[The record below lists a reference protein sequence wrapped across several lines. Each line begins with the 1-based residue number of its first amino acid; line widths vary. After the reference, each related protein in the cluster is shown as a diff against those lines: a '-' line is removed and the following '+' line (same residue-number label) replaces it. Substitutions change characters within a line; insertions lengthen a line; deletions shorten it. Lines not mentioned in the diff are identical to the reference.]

1 MIRFLAMVLA
11 VMQKEVRQTVRDR
24 RMMVLLLAAPLIQL
38 IVFGHAVQLD
48 VDRVPTAVVDLDD
61 SHASRTH
68 LRRILADGTL
78 AARAVT
84 RDQAEA
90 LAMMERNEVAVALIV
105 PPAFERDVV
114 RGRAARVQVVLDGS
128 DPNRANVAGS
138 AVSAYFAGESE
149 LLLRERLARGRS
161 ARTGGPSAAAATPG
175 AELNGLRPPARV
187 EVRSRVLFN
196 PSLETAVYMVPGVAA
211 MLLLL
216 ITTIVSAMGLARER
230 ERGTLEQ
237 ILVTPVPSS
246 VLVLGKI
253 IPFAVVGLIDF
264 LLALVAGAYV
274 FEMPLRGSIA
284 LLLFA
289 TALYLT
295 ITLSIGLLISTFSAS
310 QQQAFMGGFLFMLP
324 AALLSGIMTPVRS
337 MPSWLAPLTLV
348 NPLRHYAEILRGV
361 LLRGAEAGDLTRQL
375 CTLAAMGIVLATYA
389 SLRFRR
395 KQG

>member
-1 MIRFLAMVLA
+1 MTRYLFMLFA
-11 VMQKEVRQTVRDR
+11 VVQKELRQTVRDR

-38 IVFGHAVQLD
+38 ILFGHAVQLD
-48 VDRVPTAVVDLDD
+48 VDRVPTVVVDLDD
-61 SHASRTH
+61 TDLSRSHV
-68 LRRILADGTL
+68 RRVLADGTL
-78 AARAVT
+78 LESGRT
-84 RDQAEA
+84 RDQGHA
-90 LAMMERNEVAVALIV
+90 LSLLSRNEAAVALIV
-105 PPAFERDVV
+105 PAGFERDVV
-114 RGRAARVQVVLDGS
+114 RGRATAVQVVLDGS

-138 AVSAYFAGESE
+138 AVAGYFAGESE
-149 LLLRERLARGRS
+149 RSLRARAATRS
-161 ARTGGPSAAAATPG
+161 ALAGSVRALPT
-175 AELNGLRPPARV
+175 V
-187 EVRSRVLFN
+187 DVRSRVLFN
-196 PSLETAVYMVPGVAA
+196 PGLETSIYMVPGVAA

-253 IPFAVVGLIDF
+253 IPFAVIGLVDF

-274 FEMPLRGSIA
+274 FDMPLRGSMA

-289 TALYLT
+289 TSLYLT
-295 ITLSIGLLISTFSAS
+295 ITLSMGLLISTFSSS

-337 MPSWLAPLTLV
+337 MPPWLSPLTLA
-348 NPLRHYAEILRGV
+348 NPLRHYAEILRAV
-361 LLRGAEAGDLTRQL
+361 LLRGADSSQL
-375 CTLAAMGIVLATYA
+375 LPQLATLALMGIALSTYA
-389 SLRFRR
+389 AIRFRR